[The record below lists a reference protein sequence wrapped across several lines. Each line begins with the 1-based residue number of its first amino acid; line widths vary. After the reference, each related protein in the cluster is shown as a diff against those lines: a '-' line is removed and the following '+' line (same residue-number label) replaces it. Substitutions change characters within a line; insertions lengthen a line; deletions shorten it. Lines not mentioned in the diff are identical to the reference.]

1 MEKLIETYDLT
12 VFYDNIE
19 NEEFIKFL
27 ESNCNDPIARAFLI
41 EYYMDDDDY
50 DSCMKYAYAG
60 VAQNCPYAAGC
71 LGLLFNT
78 SLRNKF
84 GDYALHYATMSAKAN
99 NMIGLYVVGTITN
112 NNALIEKSAEMGY
125 PQSCE
130 HMAPIAELN
139 GDYDKA
145 LKYLLTATYG
155 GRKNHYI
162 ARTFKK
168 ISNPHDYMKMFLSNM
183 DKYSSQL
190 YDVLSHCQDLDL
202 TTYYEDFI
210 YLNNSLIAQVYFM
223 RLDVMK
229 KTKSIY
235 RDMLKYKF
243 HPGGA
248 IAKELEESFNK
259 QASKN
264 DNL

>member
-41 EYYMDDDDY
+41 EYHMDNEDY

-60 VAQNCPYAAGC
+60 VAQNCPYAAGY

-78 SLRNKF
+78 ILHDQFR
-84 GDYALHYATMSAKAN
+84 DHALHYVTMSADAN
-99 NMIGLYVVGTITN
+99 NMIGLYMLGIITG

-125 PQSCE
+125 PQACE
-130 HMAPIAELN
+130 HMAPIVESN

-145 LKYLLTATYG
+145 LKYLLTAIHG
-155 GRKNHYI
+155 GCKKHHI
-162 ARTFKK
+162 ARTFKN
-168 ISNPHDYMKMFLSNM
+168 ISNPHDYMKMFLSNVY
-183 DKYSSQL
+183 KYRSQL
-190 YDVLSHCQDLDL
+190 YEVIAKCQDLDL
-202 TTYYEDFI
+202 TMYYEEFI
-210 YLNNSLIAQVYFM
+210 YSNNTLITQVYFM

-235 RDMLKYKF
+235 QDMLKYKF
-243 HPGGA
+243 HPGGV
-248 IAKELEESFNK
+248 IAKKLEESFNTH
-259 QASKN
+259 ASKN